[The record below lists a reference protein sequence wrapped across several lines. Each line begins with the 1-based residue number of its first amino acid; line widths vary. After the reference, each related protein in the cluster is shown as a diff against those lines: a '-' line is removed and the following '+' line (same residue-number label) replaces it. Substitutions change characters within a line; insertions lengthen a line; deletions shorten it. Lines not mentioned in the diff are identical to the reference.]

1 MDILEVA
8 QTRYTTKAYDPN
20 KVIAEADFLRLLE
33 VLRLTPSSVNIQPWH
48 VYIAQTP
55 VAKHRVALSMG
66 GMYESNAVKVL
77 NASHTLVLCTR
88 TDVTDSHLEQ
98 LLEQEDRSGRFKSA
112 EAKQGQAKGRSGYI
126 HLYRN
131 ERQNL
136 DQWLENQTFIAL
148 GQLLLAAGAEGID
161 ATPIGG
167 FDEKTLSD
175 ELELEKQGLKPSV
188 VVTLGYRSDTDTNA
202 TSPKARFQDKYI
214 FTSL

>member
-8 QTRYTTKAYDPN
+8 QTRYTTKAYDSD
-20 KVIAEADFLRLLE
+20 KVIAEADFLKLLE

-66 GMYESNAVKVL
+66 GMYESNATKVL
-77 NASHTLVLCTR
+77 NASHTLILCTR
-88 TDVTDSHLEQ
+88 TDVTEDHLAQ
-98 LLEQEDRSGRFKSA
+98 LLEQEDRSGRFKST
-112 EAKQGQAKGRSGYI
+112 EAKQAQAKGRSGYVN
-126 HLYRN
+126 LYRN
-131 ERQNL
+131 ELQNL

-167 FDEKTLSD
+167 FDEKVISD
-175 ELELEKQGLKPSV
+175 EFELEKQGLRPSV
-188 VVTLGYRSDTDTNA
+188 VVTLGYRSEADSNA
-202 TSPKARFQDKYI
+202 TLPKARFQDKYI
-214 FTSL
+214 FTTL